1 MSKIIDFFKRL
12 FNKNYHLKNE
22 ISNRAKK
29 LREEKFLN
37 SIVVNN
43 ESFFSIKKTK
53 NYFTASED
61 EELKYIKIELKEL
74 IDLFNNK
81 DSRFGLVSKI
91 ENFIKKN

>member
-1 MSKIIDFFKRL
+1 MK
-12 FNKNYHLKNE
+12 
-22 ISNRAKK
+22 A
-29 LREEKFLN
+29 
-37 SIVVNN
+37 
-43 ESFFSIKKTK
+43 FFSIKKTK

-74 IDLFNNK
+74 IDLFDNK